1 MAGIDNNTLFYLR
14 GDSLKDLSFN
24 NIPIVNQGATVID
37 NSINLDNGYFTCN
50 TGFKDINTT
59 KYWTIEWEEYSTG
72 NATGGCVI
80 CNKPFTPAHENGFIV
95 GYYHSNQVYLGSN
108 YNTPTWNG
116 FSSIIVKDKI
126 DNVWVH
132 WALVRNDNSF
142 TMYKNGVKYWSGAT
156 SILPYAW
163 DNNGFA
169 VGMWYGPTTIEKGY
183 KANIKDF
190 RISNVA
196 RYTEDFTP
204 PTQPF
209 NSITINKTN
218 QTDTNIEFNIEKLGQ
233 ETINKVEV
241 LVNGTVSET
250 YSDNYDS
257 INYLIDT
264 ELCSIGNNKIT
275 IRVTFDDVYTEEL
288 SLTHTYTVDELPL
301 ETPLLDTVK
310 RVKLLTKSKQY
321 EKNML
326 SSILTSKNVEVTEED
341 KMSDL
346 IGKVDL
352 LGEYDGPIL
361 YLYKEGDECTDVTGG
376 WGITNSSHNVTT
388 PTYERT
394 DRLRA
399 HIVCGN
405 SNGHHCGFIS
415 NKAIDLTGY
424 SKIYF
429 DMSNYHTD
437 EFDRGL
443 INIKSGSSSV
453 ASIGSPAYE
462 NAPRQIREIDISNIN
477 TSCIIQITAE
487 TVWNGKQAEVVIYNI
502 WLEK

>member
-14 GDSLKDLSFN
+14 GDSLKDLSPN
-24 NIPIVNQGATVID
+24 NISIVNQGTTIVD
-37 NSINLDNGYFTCN
+37 NSINLDSGYFTCN

-59 KYWTIEWEEYSTG
+59 KYWTIEWWEYSTG
-72 NATGGCVI
+72 ASVGGSFL
-80 CNKPFTPAHENGFIV
+80 CNKPFTAGDGGGVIV
-95 GYYHSNQVYLGSN
+95 GYYSNNGFYLGS
-108 YNTPTWNG
+108 TAGGWNG
-116 FSSIIVKDKI
+116 FDRTSIKDKVLNI
-126 DNVWVH
+126 WVH
-132 WALVRNDNSF
+132 WALVRNGDNF
-142 TMYKNGVKYWSGAT
+142 VMYKNGVKYWNGTS

-163 DNNGFA
+163 DNNRFGI
-169 VGMWYGPTTIEKGY
+169 GMWYASGGIRFGY
-183 KANIKDF
+183 KANIKNF
-190 RISNVA
+190 RISNIA

-204 PTQPF
+204 PTRPY

-352 LGEYDGPIL
+352 LGEYDDPIL
-361 YLYKEGDECTDVTGG
+361 WLYKDGIENVVFEILGS
-376 WGITNSSHNVTT
+376 GITIDKFHFTGSGVYASKKVSTNT
-388 PTYERT
+388 
-394 DRLRA
+394 
-399 HIVCGN
+399 
-405 SNGHHCGFIS
+405 
-415 NKAIDLTGY
+415 IDLTSYKTLKVEYGNCTTTKGTSY
-424 SKIYF
+424 YPVIGFGVATTKQTGDNHLTSK
-429 DMSNYHTD
+429 TA
-437 EFDRGL
+437 
-443 INIKSGSSSV
+443 SSSSYPFSNSN
-453 ASIGSPAYE
+453 SISSL
-462 NAPRQIREIDISNIN
+462 DISNIN
-477 TSCIIQITAE
+477 GLYYID
-487 TVWNGKQAEVVIYNI
+487 IYVNSYAGATLDININKI